1 MLCRRPRKSMR
12 MWQPMAVRHN
22 INSMKLLY
30 HRQRQQS
37 RCITQNLPKSV
48 KENAELQPPQKTV
61 RKNKQRSHWYTSAD
75 TRSHWYASADTL
87 PLIWINRHA
96 PAFGFTARL
105 LFKIT
110 SAVQHPLYKG
120 LHKTLLYTKKPDLQ
134 GFCETCIFFHIF
146 PYTRKT
152 FQNQG
157 FSTHCIMYKRFSKP
171 FIHIFSLPTT
181 VNRY

>member
-48 KENAELQPPQKTV
+48 KENAELQPPQKAV

-75 TRSHWYASADTL
+75 TRAHWYASTDTHQRL
-87 PLIWINRHA
+87 ALQLGCCSKSRA
-96 PAFGFTARL
+96 PFNT
-105 LFKIT
+105 
-110 SAVQHPLYKG
+110 P
-120 LHKTLLYTKKPDLQ
+120 
-134 GFCETCIFFHIF
+134 CIKAC
-146 PYTRKT
+146 T
-152 FQNQG
+152 
-157 FSTHCIMYKRFSKP
+157 KP
-171 FIHIFSLPTT
+171 FYTQKVLICKGFARPVYFSIFSLIHAKRFKIKAFLRI
-181 VNRY
+181 V